1 MKNPL
6 VSIKSSVVNLGNTK
20 FGMQV
25 RKNSPEI
32 CLALGMVSFVGTVVL
47 SCRATLKAEEV
58 IDRHKYR
65 MNKMKE
71 AIEVAEDGEFDAKRE
86 KTVIF
91 AHTAVDFMK
100 LYAPSAA
107 LGAIS
112 MGLLCNVY
120 RTLNGRYIGAVSAFN
135 GVTEA
140 FQAYRNRVIE
150 EEGIEKDRHY
160 RYGSE
165 FGTGEVITVDEK
177 GKEKKTKENQEIM
190 NAPIVASEYA
200 RYFDESNPN
209 WDENPAF
216 SLMFLRGQ
224 EQIAND
230 MFHTRGHL
238 FLNEVYEMLGYDHTP
253 VGAVVGWVKGK
264 GDDYVDFG
272 LNDKTNKEVR
282 RFVNG
287 KDNIILLDFNV
298 DGVIWDKI

>member
-6 VSIKSSVVNLGNTK
+6 VGIKSSVMNLGNTK
-20 FGMQV
+20 LGMQV

-32 CLALGMVSFVGTVVL
+32 CLAFGMIGFVGTVVL
-47 SCRATLKAEEV
+47 ACRATLKAEEV
-58 IDRHKYR
+58 IDRHNER
-65 MNKMKE
+65 MAKMKE
-71 AIEVAEDGEFDAKRE
+71 AIEVDDNGEFDAKRE
-86 KTVIF
+86 KAVIF
-91 AHTAVDFMK
+91 AHTTADFVK
-100 LYAPSAA
+100 LYGPCTA

-112 MGLLCNVY
+112 MACFAQTY

-150 EEGIEKDRHY
+150 EEGVEKDRHY

-165 FGTGEVITVDEK
+165 YTKSEVVTVDEK
-177 GKEKKTKENQEIM
+177 GKEKKTKETHEIM
-190 NAPIVASEYA
+190 NAPVAASEYA

-209 WDENPAF
+209 WDANPAF

-224 EQIAND
+224 EQMAND

-238 FLNEVYEMLGYDHTP
+238 FLNEVYEMLGYEHTP

-264 GDDYVDFG
+264 GDDYIDFG
-272 LNDKTNKEVR
+272 LNDKTNKDVR

-298 DGVIWDKI
+298 SGVIWDQI

>member
-6 VSIKSSVVNLGNTK
+6 VGVKTSVMNLGNTK

-32 CLALGMVSFVGTVVL
+32 CLGLGMIGFVGTVVL
-47 SCRATLKAEEV
+47 ACRATLKAEEV
-58 IDRHKYR
+58 IDRHNER
-65 MNKMKE
+65 MAKMKE
-71 AIEVAEDGEFDAKRE
+71 AIEVDDNGEFDAKRE
-86 KTVIF
+86 KTVIY

-100 LYAPSAA
+100 LYTPCTA

-112 MGLLCNVY
+112 MACFAQTY

-140 FQAYRNRVIE
+140 FQMYRERVIR
-150 EEGIEKDRHY
+150 EEGVEKDRHY

-165 FGTGEVITVDEK
+165 FEQAKVVTVDEN
-177 GKEKKTKENQEIM
+177 GKETTEEETHEIM
-190 NAPIVASEYA
+190 NAPIMPSEYA

-209 WDENPAF
+209 WDANPTF
-216 SLMFLRGQ
+216 GLMFLRGQ

-230 MFHTRGHL
+230 IFHTKGHL
-238 FLNEVYEMLGYDHTP
+238 FLNEVYDMLGFEDTP
-253 VGAVVGWVKGK
+253 AGAVVGWVKGQ
-264 GDDYVDFG
+264 GDDYIDFG
-272 LNDKTNKEVR
+272 LNDKTNKDVR

-298 DGVIWDKI
+298 SGVIWDKI